1 MAKAQWTPKDY
12 TLFFLLE
19 EPTHSPKEIR
29 AEYTRMRDIMMKRAK
44 RLEEAGFTAQA
55 SYIRKMMP
63 KLSEIGE
70 DNTEVAHRLSY
81 GKKSLYEQRS
91 YSLAGIKS
99 LQKMINDETGEIVP
113 LGEVLKFNEY
123 MQSWRLSAFSSTIVP
138 SDLAASLY
146 EEDYQDVGGTFSD
159 FYTLFKQ
166 M

>member
-12 TLFFLLE
+12 TPFFLLQ

-29 AEYTRMRDIMMKRAK
+29 EEYTRTRDIMMKRAK

-55 SYIRKMMP
+55 AYIRKMMP
-63 KLSEIGE
+63 RLSEIGE
-70 DNTEVAHRLSY
+70 DNTEVANRLSLVRR
-81 GKKSLYEQRS
+81 SLYSARA
-91 YSLAGIKS
+91 YSLSGIKS
-99 LQKMINDETGEIVP
+99 LQKMINEETGEIVP
-113 LGEVLKFNEY
+113 LGEVLNFNEY
-123 MQSWRLSAFSSTIVP
+123 MQSWRLSAFSSAIVP
-138 SDLAASLY
+138 SDEAASLY